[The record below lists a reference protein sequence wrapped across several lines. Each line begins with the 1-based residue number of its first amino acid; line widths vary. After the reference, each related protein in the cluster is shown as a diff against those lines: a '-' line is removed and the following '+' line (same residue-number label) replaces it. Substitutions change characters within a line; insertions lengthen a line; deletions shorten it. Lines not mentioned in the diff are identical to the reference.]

1 MPEASQV
8 TRELALMGSDV
19 GTQAITFV
27 DSVMSSTV
35 VANCVFFCMWEQT
48 GQVFEQLIWVSK

>member
-19 GTQAITFV
+19 GTQVITFI
-27 DSVMSSTV
+27 DGVMSSTV
-35 VANCVFFCMWEQT
+35 VANGVFFCVGYQAGE
-48 GQVFEQLIWVSK
+48 GFE